1 MIIGITGKSGSGKT
15 TLAKFFETIGYYHI
29 SIDEIGHFAIQQ
41 NKSFIK
47 SVTGLDCDRKELGNI
62 IFNNREKY
70 DIIVPIVWKTQ
81 QEIIDAKL
89 KEHNYTNIVLDFIL
103 LPHTKYWDICDK
115 KILCEKSDEIR
126 KERVISRD
134 NITEDYFNLRDK
146 ASIEYN
152 KEEMDLII

>member
-29 SIDEIGHFAIQQ
+29 NIDSIGHFVIE
-41 NKSFIK
+41 NYPKYMKSIFG
-47 SVTGLDCDRKELGNI
+47 TTDRKEIGNLL
-62 IFNNREKY
+62 FNNREKY
-70 DIIVPIVWKTQ
+70 RSAVEFIWEKQ

-152 KEEMDLII
+152 KEEMDLIL